1 MVVRSCAPHC
11 SFITFT
17 RENHRRVTDRNL
29 PENRID
35 GCVRVGAQFLEVTKN
50 ALKCPDVVDEEI
62 SVPRKAIG
70 VVIEEKNL

>member
-1 MVVRSCAPHC
+1 
-11 SFITFT
+11 
-17 RENHRRVTDRNL
+17 L

-50 ALKCPDVVDEEI
+50 ALKCPEVVDEEI